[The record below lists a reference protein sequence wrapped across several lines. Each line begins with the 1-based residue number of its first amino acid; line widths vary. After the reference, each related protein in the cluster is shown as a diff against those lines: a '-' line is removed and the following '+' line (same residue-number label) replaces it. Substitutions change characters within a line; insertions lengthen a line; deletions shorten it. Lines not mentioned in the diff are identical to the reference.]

1 LRIWT
6 TYRLQRQWR
15 RAEEFVGVAERQQAR
30 PGTDAV
36 ERWEHLLLDRAQ
48 DQRAQQPVADTS
60 ERPAA
65 ITT

>member
-6 TYRLQRQWR
+6 TYRLQPQWR
-15 RAEEFVGVAERQQAR
+15 RAEEFVGVARQQAR
-30 PGTDAV
+30 LCMDAV
-36 ERWEHLLLDRAQ
+36 ERWEHLLLDRTQ